1 MPGRHSPGNRRW
13 TRPPS
18 WVGSRV
24 HRIVDSSFGCHR
36 RSPKIAL
43 RLVARRRRHIRTGQP
58 KFSTGFDDVGCDQ
71 HSGQHGEFGVVDL
84 GHFTDDNTE
93 PGWYTDPDQS
103 NAGGQ
108 RHWDGGQW
116 TQHSAPG
123 TPRPTRQPT
132 PGQPASQGG
141 GNRGLKIVLAIAAV
155 LILAV
160 GFGSIFGSDEG
171 NGEPDPASATSSDLL
186 TATTTTRTGCGPLDR
201 AAHTGAPAPTTAEA
215 TPAAGCLDVPGD
227 VLSALNASL
236 EPSGYELGSPAA
248 YDDGDTLYIA
258 GEIVELQ
265 DGGIRSRDDVVA
277 QQGPILTPVTVTA
290 RNEYTLLDRHDQ
302 LELEFSDPASLLHL
316 PDASPAHSG
325 ASFPSRRNARTVILT
340 TIDRA
345 ALTLTSLPS
354 DPAQS
359 HEMWSTLSPADKDAL
374 FAHGNYIGNRD
385 GLPVIDRDH
394 YNRIKLDD
402 ELSRAEACGL
412 TVSDR
417 LVDLQAVRRERSQ
430 PDADAQCAHKPT
442 RQ

>member
-13 TRPPS
+13 TRPPR

-24 HRIVDSSFGCHR
+24 HRIIDSSFGCHR

-141 GNRGLKIVLAIAAV
+141 GIRGLKIVLAIAAV

-160 GFGSIFGSDEG
+160 GFGLIFGSDEG

-186 TATTTTRTGCGPLDR
+186 TATTTPVPAVVPSIAPRTPVRPLR
-201 AAHTGAPAPTTAEA
+201 RQLRRRRRPAVST
-215 TPAAGCLDVPGD
+215 VPGD

-236 EPSGYELGSPAA
+236 EPRRVRAG
-248 YDDGDTLYIA
+248 IA
-258 GEIVELQ
+258 RG
-265 DGGIRSRDDVVA
+265 
-277 QQGPILTPVTVTA
+277 
-290 RNEYTLLDRHDQ
+290 
-302 LELEFSDPASLLHL
+302 
-316 PDASPAHSG
+316 
-325 ASFPSRRNARTVILT
+325 
-340 TIDRA
+340 
-345 ALTLTSLPS
+345 
-354 DPAQS
+354 
-359 HEMWSTLSPADKDAL
+359 
-374 FAHGNYIGNRD
+374 
-385 GLPVIDRDH
+385 
-394 YNRIKLDD
+394 
-402 ELSRAEACGL
+402 
-412 TVSDR
+412 
-417 LVDLQAVRRERSQ
+417 VRRRRH
-430 PDADAQCAHKPT
+430 PLY
-442 RQ
+442 RR